1 MTTLEKERRELR
13 RRVLVTQAAQLYGCT
28 ILGATG
34 ADLTSGIAADNHR
47 EAEYTAF
54 VVVWS
59 ILVAGSVASA
69 FYYAWNYYQLTRIVE
84 ASGSAPFLKM
94 PS

>member
-1 MTTLEKERRELR
+1 MSALEKERSQLR
-13 RRVLVTQAAQLYGCT
+13 RRVLLTQAAQLYGCT

-54 VVVWS
+54 VVVWA

-84 ASGSAPFLKM
+84 ATGSAPFLKM

>member
-1 MTTLEKERRELR
+1 Q
-13 RRVLVTQAAQLYGCT
+13 VAQLYGCI

-47 EAEYTAF
+47 EAEYIAF

-69 FYYAWNYYQLTRIVE
+69 FYYAWNYYQLTRIVDARGE
-84 ASGSAPFLKM
+84 APFLKM

>member
-34 ADLTSGIAADNHR
+34 ADLSSGIAADSHR
-47 EAEYTAF
+47 EAEYIAF

>member
-1 MTTLEKERRELR
+1 MDALAKERSKLGQ
-13 RRVLVTQAAQLYGCT
+13 RVVLTQVAQLYGCV

-34 ADLTSGIAADNHR
+34 ADLTSGVADDNHR

-54 VVVWS
+54 VVVWG